1 MRGIVYDGANAFVS
15 DALALRAPEAGE
27 VIVRIRAAGLCH
39 SDLSVLDGTIE
50 WPVPVVLGHEG
61 AGVVEEVGAGVRGL
75 APGDPVVLHT
85 LAACG
90 RCRHC
95 AAGRPTWCRS
105 TFGNRA
111 TPFTLAGRPCH
122 DFAATS
128 VFVERTVVGAGQAVK
143 IPHDVPFAS
152 AALVGCGVITGV
164 GAVLNRARVRAGET
178 AAVFGVGGVG
188 LNAIQGLRIAGASRI
203 VAVDAQPGKEAAAR
217 AFGATDFVLAR
228 DGEDVAAAVRARLA
242 APAGAVVPTAGG
254 VDPTSGGDWAFEC
267 VGAPRVVRAA
277 LESLAWGGNVVVVGV
292 PPVGATV
299 DVPVT
304 HLTHVDRGI
313 LGCRYGS
320 AQPHRDVAEIV
331 DHYRAGRLLLD
342 ELVSQTYPLDDFERA
357 VEDLHAGRLARG
369 VLTLD

>member
-1 MRGIVYDGANAFVS
+1 MRGIVYDGAKAFVS

-178 AAVFGVGGVG
+178 AAVRVTYDHLVP
-188 LNAIQGLRIAGASRI
+188 NADADLDGERDPGAAILVIQSSAAGTPTRVVPVCGRI
-203 VAVDAQPGKEAAAR
+203 VPEGEEMDIIAHECVHHWLNMHTGDLDSKHESGL
-217 AFGATDFVLAR
+217 FLACGGSIML
-228 DGEDVAAAVRARLA
+228 DGE
-242 APAGAVVPTAGG
+242 T
-254 VDPTSGGDWAFEC
+254 E
-267 VGAPRVVRAA
+267 
-277 LESLAWGGNVVVVGV
+277 
-292 PPVGATV
+292 
-299 DVPVT
+299 
-304 HLTHVDRGI
+304 
-313 LGCRYGS
+313 
-320 AQPHRDVAEIV
+320 
-331 DHYRAGRLLLD
+331 
-342 ELVSQTYPLDDFERA
+342 
-357 VEDLHAGRLARG
+357 
-369 VLTLD
+369 